1 MIDLPIQMDSQA
13 QAAYLIFWA
22 VYAIGFLIFVFL
34 MSRLLRII
42 PVYGIRT
49 LILAALVALLLTPVQ
64 STEAANWWIPAWLHG
79 GYETILGHTEE
90 AARAFSNMVLVGGC
104 VLIVWI
110 LDLVRVRIWRRE
122 A

>member
-1 MIDLPIQMDSQA
+1 MDSQA